1 MDDRTLLRRV
11 WAAFGCA
18 LNPEDYQPTVRA
30 AMWEQVISMA
40 EESHQRS
47 SRVYRENQQLER
59 ELAALRATASDDTAA
74 QAAIDD
80 HMRALAQRVIDVFED
95 ADEDALAEG
104 VMSDVFSAIGLL
116 EAHGAMPGPDG
127 EGSDRG

>member
-1 MDDRTLLRRV
+1 VDDRTLLRRV

-40 EESHQRS
+40 EESYQRS

-59 ELAALRATASDDTAA
+59 ELAALRAPRLMQNHIIVAYLRT
-74 QAAIDD
+74 
-80 HMRALAQRVIDVFED
+80 
-95 ADEDALAEG
+95 
-104 VMSDVFSAIGLL
+104 L
-116 EAHGAMPGPDG
+116 EAMLPLLGFGEHYVSAVREAAGALEGEPDV